1 MTGAPITPG
10 RVALITGSSGGIGS
24 AAAQRLASKGYSLLL
39 AYGKNHS
46 PAQAC
51 ADACRALGAEIEL
64 RAVELADTG
73 QVGHL
78 VESCLGRF
86 GRLDALVHCAGVAQ
100 ESLLATL
107 DDATVHRLIAVHI
120 TSTVGLVRAAIRP
133 MVLQRYGRV
142 VLMSSVA
149 AQKPSQGASVYAGCK
164 GFIESFARA
173 MAVEV
178 GRKGITVNAVAPGI
192 VDTSMTASVRS
203 LVGAKLAERTALKRL
218 AAPEEIASAVEFLC
232 DKDSAY
238 VNGHV
243 LAVDGAYLGPP

>member
-1 MTGAPITPG
+1 MTNSPTTPG
-10 RVALITGSSGGIGS
+10 RVALITGGSGGIG
-24 AAAQRLASKGYSLLL
+24 AAAARRLAGKGYSLLL
-39 AYGKNHS
+39 TYGKNHTQ
-46 PAQAC
+46 AQAC

-64 RAVELADTG
+64 RSTELTEPG
-73 QVGHL
+73 QVGTL

-107 DDATVHRLIAVHI
+107 DDATVQRLIAIHV

-133 MVLQRYGRV
+133 MMLQRYGRI

-164 GFIESFARA
+164 GFVESFVRA

-178 GRKGITVNAVAPGI
+178 GRKGVTVNAVAPGM
-192 VDTSMTASVRS
+192 VDTNMTASVRS
-203 LVGAKLAERTALKRL
+203 LLGVKLAERTAAKRL
-218 AAPEEIASAVEFLC
+218 AAPDEIASAVEFLC